1 MAGIYIHIPF
11 CKSRCY
17 YCDFY
22 STTGM
27 EQSVVD
33 RYVDAIAREF
43 TIRRQELG
51 GEPVR
56 TVYIGGGTPSQLT
69 PSQLRT
75 IIAALDHGDVEE
87 FTIEVNPDDVS
98 IDYAS
103 MLRDVGVNRVSMGV
117 QSFVDSELAA
127 VNRRH
132 NARQAFEAIEAI
144 KNAGIDNMSID
155 LIYGLPGQS
164 LDTWKYSVDK
174 AVNAGVKHISAY
186 NLTYESGTR
195 LTRMRDAGEIAEADD
210 ELCLAM
216 YNALVDTLRVNG
228 FEHYEISNFTLTGYR
243 SRHNSAYWDFTPYLG
258 LGAAAHSFDGR
269 CRRYNPANIHEYL
282 RNIESGKPAVVT
294 ESLEWWE
301 RYDEMVM
308 VRLRTVE
315 GLSLATVER
324 EFGPDIK
331 LILIEK
337 SKQMVDRGLL
347 TVDNDFVRLTPYAIM
362 LSDMV
367 ITQLMY
373 DKTI

>member
-1 MAGIYIHIPF
+1 
-11 CKSRCY
+11 
-17 YCDFY
+17 
-22 STTGM
+22 M
-27 EQSVVD
+27 EQSIVD
-33 RYVDAIAREF
+33 RYVDAIAQEF

-103 MLRDVGVNRVSMGV
+103 MLRDMGVNRVSMGV

-132 NARQAFEAIEAI
+132 TARQAFEAIETI
-144 KNAGIDNMSID
+144 RNAGIDNMSID

-186 NLTYESGTR
+186 NLSYESGTR
-195 LTRMRDAGEIAEADD
+195 LTRMRDAGEIVEADD

-216 YNALVDTLRVNG
+216 YNALVDSLRTNG
-228 FEHYEISNFTLTGYR
+228 FEHYEISNFALTGYR

-258 LGAAAHSFDGR
+258 LGAAAHSYDGH
-269 CRRYNPANIHEYL
+269 CRRYNPANLHEYL
-282 RNIESGKPAVVT
+282 RNIENGKSAAVT

-331 LILIEK
+331 LLLIEK

-347 TVDNDFVRLTPYAIM
+347 TIDGDSVRLTPDAVM

>member
-1 MAGIYIHIPF
+1 
-11 CKSRCY
+11 
-17 YCDFY
+17 
-22 STTGM
+22 M
-27 EQSVVD
+27 EQSIVD

-43 TIRRQELG
+43 SIRRQELG

-87 FTIEVNPDDVS
+87 FTIEVNPDDVN

-132 NARQAFEAIEAI
+132 TARQAFEAIETI
-144 KNAGIDNMSID
+144 RNAGIDNMSID

-174 AVNAGVKHISAY
+174 AVAAGVKHISAY
-186 NLTYESGTR
+186 NLSYESGTR
-195 LTRMRDAGEIAEADD
+195 LTRMCDAGEIVEADD

-216 YNALVDTLRVNG
+216 YNALVDSLRTNG
-228 FEHYEISNFTLTGYR
+228 FEHYEISNFALTGYR

-258 LGAAAHSFDGR
+258 LGAAAHSYDGH
-269 CRRYNPANIHEYL
+269 CRRYNPANLHDYL
-282 RNIESGKPAVVT
+282 RNIESGKPAAVT

-331 LILIEK
+331 LLLIEK
-337 SKQMVDRGLL
+337 SKQMFDRGLL
-347 TVDNDFVRLTPYAIM
+347 AIDGDSVRLTPDAVM